1 MTKREFD
8 AKFQARCFVLPL
20 ADLGTLREAYAYLLD
35 VAERNRDITPKQ
47 AAKWY
52 LPNRLIS
59 LRAKLL
65 GRPNPFGRC
74 K

>member
-8 AKFQARCFVLPL
+8 AEFQARCFVLPL
-20 ADLGTLREAYAYLLD
+20 ADLSCLREAYATMLD
-35 VAERNRDITPKQ
+35 VAERNREITAKQ

-59 LRAKLL
+59 LRAKVL
-65 GRPNPFGRC
+65 GRPNPFGKR